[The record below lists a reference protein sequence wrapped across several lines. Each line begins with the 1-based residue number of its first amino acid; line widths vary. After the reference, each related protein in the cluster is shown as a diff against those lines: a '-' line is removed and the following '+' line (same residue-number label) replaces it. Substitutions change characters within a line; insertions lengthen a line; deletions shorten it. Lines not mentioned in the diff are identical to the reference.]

1 MKRRKPVKVP
11 PKSATDEQI
20 VKFLRSHDPEDLIR
34 EGIMAID
41 EDHSDLEE
49 ALLAYLSE
57 PRDARLSVPLPRT
70 AKRMLEELARR
81 GVNELHVEAGLRLNG
96 SLLREGCVDEL
107 LLYLNPSLL
116 GDGAQG
122 MFHLPPFDALEA
134 RPKLS
139 IRSVDRVGD
148 DLRILARL

>member
-1 MKRRKPVKVP
+1 MQRRKLVKVP

-41 EDHSDLEE
+41 KDHSDLEE

-70 AKRMLEELARR
+70 AKHILEELARR
-81 GVNELHVEAGLRLNG
+81 KA
-96 SLLREGCVDEL
+96 VD
-107 LLYLNPSLL
+107 S
-116 GDGAQG
+116 
-122 MFHLPPFDALEA
+122 
-134 RPKLS
+134 S
-139 IRSVDRVGD
+139 T
-148 DLRILARL
+148 LARMWIMAELRREVLGTR

>member
-11 PKSATDEQI
+11 PKSATNEQI

-34 EGIMAID
+34 EGTMAID

-70 AKRMLEELARR
+70 AKRILEKLARR
-81 GVNELHVEAGLRLNG
+81 KA
-96 SLLREGCVDEL
+96 VD
-107 LLYLNPSLL
+107 S
-116 GDGAQG
+116 
-122 MFHLPPFDALEA
+122 
-134 RPKLS
+134 S
-139 IRSVDRVGD
+139 T
-148 DLRILARL
+148 LARIWIMEELRREVLGTK

>member
-1 MKRRKPVKVP
+1 MKRKKRVKVP

-20 VKFLRSHDPEDLIR
+20 VKFLRSHDPEHLIR

-70 AKRMLEELARR
+70 AKRILEKLARR
-81 GVNELHVEAGLRLNG
+81 KA
-96 SLLREGCVDEL
+96 VD
-107 LLYLNPSLL
+107 S
-116 GDGAQG
+116 
-122 MFHLPPFDALEA
+122 
-134 RPKLS
+134 S
-139 IRSVDRVGD
+139 T
-148 DLRILARL
+148 LARIWIMEELRREVLGTK

>member
-1 MKRRKPVKVP
+1 MKRRKRAKAP
-11 PKSATDEQI
+11 PQSATDEQI

-70 AKRMLEELARR
+70 AKRILEELARR
-81 GVNELHVEAGLRLNG
+81 KA
-96 SLLREGCVDEL
+96 VD
-107 LLYLNPSLL
+107 S
-116 GDGAQG
+116 
-122 MFHLPPFDALEA
+122 
-134 RPKLS
+134 S
-139 IRSVDRVGD
+139 T
-148 DLRILARL
+148 LARMWIMEELRREVLGTR